1 MIGLEDRSVLAQDIE
16 MAHRDGARLKP
27 ACAEAGITVRTLQRW
42 KLGSGL
48 TEGDRR
54 PLVVRPTPAHA
65 LSAQEKET
73 LLRVA
78 NESRFADMPPARIV
92 PTLADEGVYLAS
104 ESSFHRVLRAHGQN
118 QHRGRAKA
126 PRPSKP
132 PTTHVATA
140 PRQLWCWDMTYL
152 PADVAG
158 RWFYLYLILD
168 VFSRKIVGFEVHD
181 TDDSAHATR
190 RASR

>member
-42 KLGSGL
+42 KLGGGL

-65 LSAQEKET
+65 LSADERET

-78 NESRFADMPPARIV
+78 SESRFADMPPARIV
-92 PTLADEGVYLAS
+92 PTRGDPETANK
-104 ESSFHRVLRAHGQN
+104 LRAIW
-118 QHRGRAKA
+118 RGLRWRKA
-126 PRPSKP
+126 
-132 PTTHVATA
+132 
-140 PRQLWCWDMTYL
+140 
-152 PADVAG
+152 
-158 RWFYLYLILD
+158 
-168 VFSRKIVGFEVHD
+168 
-181 TDDSAHATR
+181 
-190 RASR
+190 

>member
-42 KLGSGL
+42 KLGGGL
-48 TEGDRR
+48 TVGDRR
-54 PLVVRPTPAHA
+54 PLAVRPRPAHA

-92 PTLADEGVYLAS
+92 PTLADE
-104 ESSFHRVLRAHGQN
+104 RVSGILCARHNMTERSMYAKQEDDEGGCG
-118 QHRGRAKA
+118 RGGANAVDPQR
-126 PRPSKP
+126 
-132 PTTHVATA
+132 TH
-140 PRQLWCWDMTYL
+140 
-152 PADVAG
+152 
-158 RWFYLYLILD
+158 
-168 VFSRKIVGFEVHD
+168 
-181 TDDSAHATR
+181 
-190 RASR
+190 

>member
-42 KLGSGL
+42 KLGGGL
-48 TEGDRR
+48 TVGDRR
-54 PLVVRPTPAHA
+54 PLAVRPRPAHA

-118 QHRGRAKA
+118 QH
-126 PRPSKP
+126 
-132 PTTHVATA
+132 
-140 PRQLWCWDMTYL
+140 
-152 PADVAG
+152 
-158 RWFYLYLILD
+158 
-168 VFSRKIVGFEVHD
+168 
-181 TDDSAHATR
+181 
-190 RASR
+190 